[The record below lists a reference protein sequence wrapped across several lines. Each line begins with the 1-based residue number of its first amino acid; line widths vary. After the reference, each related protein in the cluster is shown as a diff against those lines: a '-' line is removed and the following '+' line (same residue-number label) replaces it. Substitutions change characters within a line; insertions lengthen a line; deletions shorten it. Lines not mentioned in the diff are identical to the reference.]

1 MKKILFLALML
12 SMTAAGF
19 TSCSDDEE
27 FTDSRIT
34 YYPVLEIQGD
44 DFVQVPIG
52 TAYNEQGCKATLNGE
67 DYSSNV
73 VTSGTVDAS
82 KAGLYYITYTATNAD
97 GFSVSATRTVAVC
110 DPTIATDMSGTYTLQ
125 AGSHRDSHKDDGSV
139 VTTAFSGYTV
149 KVTKAAPG
157 IFYVSDMMG
166 GYYDQKAGYG
176 SNYAMTGYFQLLADN
191 SLVLLSSS
199 VAGWGDS
206 ATGFKDGKYDPA
218 TGEISY
224 VVNYATSM
232 DFVITLK

>member
-1 MKKILFLALML
+1 M
-12 SMTAAGF
+12 
-19 TSCSDDEE
+19 
-27 FTDSRIT
+27 
-34 YYPVLEIQGD
+34 
-44 DFVQVPIG
+44 
-52 TAYNEQGCKATLNGE
+52 
-67 DYSSNV
+67 
-73 VTSGTVDAS
+73 
-82 KAGLYYITYTATNAD
+82 
-97 GFSVSATRTVAVC
+97 
-110 DPTIATDMSGTYTLQ
+110 
-125 AGSHRDSHKDDGSV
+125 
-139 VTTAFSGYTV
+139 

-176 SNYAMTGYFQLLADN
+176 SSYAMTGYFQLLADN

-199 VAGWGDS
+199 VEGWGDS